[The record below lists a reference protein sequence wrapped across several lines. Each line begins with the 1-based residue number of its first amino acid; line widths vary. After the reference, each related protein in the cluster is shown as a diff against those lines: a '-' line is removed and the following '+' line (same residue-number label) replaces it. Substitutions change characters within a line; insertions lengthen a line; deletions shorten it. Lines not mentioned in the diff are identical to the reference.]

1 MDLQVLN
8 SKTNKESKT
17 VNVSEAVFA
26 RDYNEALVHQAVTTY
41 LTNLRQGTK
50 SQKTRAEVR
59 GGGIKPWGQKGTGR
73 ARAGTIRSPL
83 WRKGGIIFAAKPRD
97 FTQKMNRK
105 AHRAAVCSA
114 LSELV
119 RQKRL
124 LVIDEFKVDSHKTKD
139 LVAQLTKLNLKDVLI
154 VVPEVDENLYLAA
167 RNLYGVDVRDDQ
179 DIDLVSLVAY
189 HNVLM
194 TEDAVKKIEERLA

>member
-1 MDLQVLN
+1 
-8 SKTNKESKT
+8 
-17 VNVSEAVFA
+17 
-26 RDYNEALVHQAVTTY
+26 
-41 LTNLRQGTK
+41 
-50 SQKTRAEVR
+50 
-59 GGGIKPWGQKGTGR
+59 
-73 ARAGTIRSPL
+73 
-83 WRKGGIIFAAKPRD
+83 
-97 FTQKMNRK
+97 MNRK

-119 RQKRL
+119 RQNRL
-124 LVIDEFKVDSHKTKD
+124 LVVDEFKVDSHKTKD
-139 LVAQLTKLNLKDVLI
+139 LVAQLTKLNLTDVLI

-194 TEDAVKKIEERLA
+194 TEDVVKKIEERLA

>member
-50 SQKTRAEVR
+50 AQKTRAEVR

-83 WRKGGIIFAAKPRD
+83 WRKGGVVFAAKPRD
-97 FTQKMNRK
+97 HSQKMNRK

-194 TEDAVKKIEERLA
+194 TEDVLKKLEERLA

>member
-8 SKTNKESKT
+8 SKTNKESKK

-41 LTNLRQGTK
+41 LNNLRQGTK
-50 SQKTRAEVR
+50 AQKTRAEVR

-97 FTQKMNRK
+97 FT
-105 AHRAAVCSA
+105 
-114 LSELV
+114 
-119 RQKRL
+119 
-124 LVIDEFKVDSHKTKD
+124 
-139 LVAQLTKLNLKDVLI
+139 
-154 VVPEVDENLYLAA
+154 
-167 RNLYGVDVRDDQ
+167 
-179 DIDLVSLVAY
+179 
-189 HNVLM
+189 
-194 TEDAVKKIEERLA
+194 KK